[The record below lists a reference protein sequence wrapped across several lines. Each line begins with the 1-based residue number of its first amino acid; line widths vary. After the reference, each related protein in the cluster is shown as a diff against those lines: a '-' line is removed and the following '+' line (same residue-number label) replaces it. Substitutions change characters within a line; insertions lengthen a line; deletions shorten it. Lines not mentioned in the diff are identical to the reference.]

1 MQRILTFISMS
12 LITLTSSS
20 QTTVHSVSA
29 MKPVMMGQDLSA
41 HVSLDTLATLPHLY
55 AVCPLGRLEGE
66 ITIIDSKIYKS
77 TVGKKNSI
85 KTDNTFEGTA
95 PFMVYAQVQE
105 WSSFEIN
112 ANITSEED
120 LQRIV
125 EETAVKNGYDTSIA
139 FPFLIKGKFDTVRFH
154 FISKPFKEKKH
165 NHELHN
171 KAKKHFE
178 RQAINGT
185 ILGFYSRHHEGVFTH
200 RGSYTH
206 SHFVDES
213 ETLNGHIERI
223 TIKEGKFTLFLPLKI
238 ELPED

>member
-1 MQRILTFISMS
+1 MQRILAFITLS
-12 LITLTSSS
+12 LITLTGSS

-66 ITIIDSKIYKS
+66 ITVIDSKIYKS

-139 FPFLIKGKFDTVRFH
+139 FPFLIKGTFDTVRFH
-154 FISKPFKEKKH
+154 IISKPLKEKKH

-178 RQAINGT
+178 LQAISGT

-206 SHFVDES
+206 SHFVDDLEKF
-213 ETLNGHIERI
+213 NGHIETVI
-223 TIKEGKFTLFLPLKI
+223 NMNSKLTIFLPAPT
-238 ELPED
+238 E